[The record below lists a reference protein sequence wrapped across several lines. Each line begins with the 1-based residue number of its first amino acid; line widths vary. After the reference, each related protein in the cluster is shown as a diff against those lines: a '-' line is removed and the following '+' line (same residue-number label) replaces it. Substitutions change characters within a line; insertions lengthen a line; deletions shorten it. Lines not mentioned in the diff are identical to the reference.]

1 MLARAA
7 LMDATIGM
15 DELRQLAA
23 DVVEHALKNGA
34 TAADCIIHEGSEFS
48 TTVRCGEVEQVKE
61 AGSKALGLRVFLGQR
76 AASSYTSDFSRS
88 GLDRLLSSA
97 LAAARVT
104 SEDPYAG
111 LAEPDR
117 VGIYPGDLDL
127 YHDDVAKL
135 ETPFMIDLARKAERA
150 AFAFDARIKNS
161 EGAGFDATQGRKILA
176 TSQNFVGEYRRS
188 SCSLSVSPIAVEG
201 EAGGAGMQR
210 DYWYT
215 VSRSFAGL
223 EDPEAVG
230 RRAAELALRRLGA
243 RKVPTCQCPVVFDQR
258 AAKTLLNSVFDAVN
272 GDAIYRGA
280 SFLAGKLGEKIA
292 SELVT
297 IVDDGTMTGGLG
309 SSPFDDEGVRSG
321 RTIVLDRG
329 VLKSYLL
336 NCYTARKLNL
346 QTTGNASRGMAGN
359 PGIGPNNF
367 FLEAGPYTPQDIIK
381 SIKNGFYITDFIG
394 FGVNVV
400 TGDFS
405 YGASGLWIENGE
417 LAYPVQEVTVAGNLL
432 AMLQGITMVG
442 TDLEFRG
449 SIASPTLKIEEMTVA
464 GV

>member
-1 MLARAA
+1 M
-7 LMDATIGM
+7 T
-15 DELRQLAA
+15 ELRELAI
-23 DVVEHALKNGA
+23 DVIEHALKSGA
-34 TAADCIIHEGSEFS
+34 TAADCVIREGSEFS

-76 AASSYTSDFSRS
+76 AASSYSSDFSHS
-88 GLDRLLSSA
+88 GVARLVSSA

-104 SEDPYAG
+104 SEDPYSG

-117 VGIYPGDLDL
+117 VGIYPGELDL
-127 YHDDVAKL
+127 YHEDVAHL
-135 ETPFMIDLARKAERA
+135 ETPFMIEIARQAEQA
-150 AFAFDARIKNS
+150 AFGFDARIKNS
-161 EGAGFDATQGRKILA
+161 EGAAFDAYEGRKILA

-188 SCSLSVSPIAVEG
+188 SCSLAVSPIAVAS

-223 EDPEAVG
+223 ENPEQVG
-230 RRAAELALRRLGA
+230 RHAAELALRRLGA

-258 AAKTLLNSVFDAVN
+258 AAKTLLSGIFEAVN
-272 GDAIYRGA
+272 GDAVYRGA

-292 SELVT
+292 GELVN
-297 IVDDGTMTGGLG
+297 IVDDGAMAGGLG

-321 RTIVLDRG
+321 RTMVLDHG
-329 VLKSYLL
+329 ILKSYLL

-359 PGIGPNNF
+359 PGIGPSNF
-367 FLEAGPYTPQDIIK
+367 FLEAGSDSPVDIIK
-381 SIKNGFYITDFIG
+381 SVKNGMYVTELIG
-394 FGVNVV
+394 FGFNVV
-400 TGDFS
+400 TGDLS
-405 YGASGLWIENGE
+405 YGASGIWIENGE
-417 LAYPVQEVTVAGNLL
+417 LAYAVEEVTVAGNLL
-432 AMLQGITMVG
+432 AMLQGISMVG

-449 SIASPTLKIEEMTVA
+449 LIASPTLKIEEMTVA
-464 GV
+464 GA